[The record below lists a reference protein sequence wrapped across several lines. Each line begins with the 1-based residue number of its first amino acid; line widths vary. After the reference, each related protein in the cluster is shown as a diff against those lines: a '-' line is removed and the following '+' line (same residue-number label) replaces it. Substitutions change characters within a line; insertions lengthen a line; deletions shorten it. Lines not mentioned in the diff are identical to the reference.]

1 MGFSDKNHLIDGLS
15 NKWLFQKDNF
25 VVKIQHLL
33 KKITKLLIIKDFL
46 AILLVF
52 KLIHII
58 NYIKQ
63 RSNMNN
69 LKKLGLTA
77 LAGSLAVTGAN
88 ATEYAV
94 TGDAVLKYASI
105 DYPAG
110 AESTLNGKGLGV
122 DTDLYFNAS
131 GELDN
136 GFTVAFFQAADTN
149 GAWTNSSSQVT
160 IGMGS
165 LGTLKLNK
173 NCWCCW

>member
-1 MGFSDKNHLIDGLS
+1 
-15 NKWLFQKDNF
+15 
-25 VVKIQHLL
+25 
-33 KKITKLLIIKDFL
+33 
-46 AILLVF
+46 
-52 KLIHII
+52 
-58 NYIKQ
+58 
-63 RSNMNN
+63 MNN

-110 AESTLNGKGLGV
+110 AESTFGKGLGV

-136 GFTVAFFQAADTN
+136 GFTVAFSKLLTQRCMDELIFTSNNWN
-149 GAWTNSSSQVT
+149 GFFRNIKSEQH
-160 IGMGS
+160 
-165 LGTLKLNK
+165 
-173 NCWCCW
+173 CWCCW